1 MNLTDTSLRNPV
13 FAWMLMAVTILFG
26 GLAASRIGISQYPD
40 VDYPN
45 ISVSVSWSGASPSAV
60 EREILEPLEQSL
72 AQVEGV
78 QQMTSTARSGQ
89 ARISVTMDLSRDVD
103 LALQDVQAK
112 VAQAQRSL
120 PKDVPAATVS
130 KSNPDDTPI
139 LQVVVSG
146 SFSRQ
151 ILADVAQYQV
161 QQNLQTVEGVGQITM
176 QGQLTRNVRI
186 WLDASRMAEKGVG
199 ASDILNAVTK
209 DHVEIPGGAIDA
221 GGRSLSVR
229 MLGEAL
235 DLTEFKQLVVRR
247 ITETGDESSA
257 MGSAGVTA
265 TTTTARTGTATAV
278 TPVESVP
285 VYLEDVAYIEDG
297 FADETSISRLDG
309 QPLQTLGVLK
319 QRGANAVSVAS
330 AVREKVDEIQKTLPE
345 GMVVEV
351 LFDTTEF
358 ISESVHEVETELVL
372 AILLTAVVCWLFLG
386 SFSSTFNVVLAIPMS
401 LLGTVAVIYFLG
413 FTLNTFTLLALS
425 LSVGLVVDDAIM
437 ILENIHR
444 HAEMG
449 KNVRQAAGDGTHEIK
464 FAALA
469 ASVAVIAIF
478 LPVIF
483 IQGVIGKFFYQF
495 GITLSIAVGISYLE
509 AITLAPARC
518 AQFLK
523 ISHDQGGRVRQG
535 IERAWTAL
543 DRFYRRVLGLATAHP
558 IKTQL
563 LSLAVLGL
571 AIVTYTRIPAELM
584 PSQDQSRLN
593 VRLTSDA
600 GASLAASKPILEK
613 AEQIV
618 MAHPEIDRA
627 LTTLS
632 AGSGQMTLM
641 LVPPKQRKMKAMEL
655 GATLRKELSGIAGL
669 RVSIQDP
676 SIQSF
681 GVGGGGGGGASPI
694 SFTLRGADWDTLAA
708 EAVKFKDNLG
718 TTGVVADVT
727 TDYQVG
733 APEIALEPDRRRA
746 SELGVTMADLGNV
759 VSAMVGGNT
768 VGKFAVD
775 GRRIDIR
782 AQLLKDQRSRPEDLS
797 ALLIRTQKGD
807 LVPLSMLVTQNER
820 AVLASI
826 SRVNRERAITISANV
841 APGHSQQE
849 GMNVVEEMSKDLP
862 VGYRVVFSGAS
873 TQLTDTLSSLGFAL
887 LVGIMVAYMVLASQF
902 ASFLHPATV
911 LTILPFALSG
921 AAFSLWL
928 SGKSLNMFSMIGVL
942 LLMGIVKK
950 NSIMIVEYSNQL
962 REHAAAAHDESHGQT
977 PELTALEAVRQ
988 AGPLRLRPILMTSVA
1003 TGAAAVPSALG
1014 LGAGAE
1020 TRGPMAVAVIGGLVV
1035 STLLCLVVVPA
1046 FYVMTDRW
1054 KQRLFKGKRP
1064 LPYVPHDAA
1073 ARPGMG

>member
-1 MNLTDTSLRNPV
+1 MNLTDTSLKNPV

-26 GLAASRIGISQYPD
+26 ALAATRIGISQYPD

-45 ISVSVSWSGASPSAV
+45 ISVSVSWTGASPSAI
-60 EREILEPLEQSL
+60 EREIIEPLEQAL
-72 AQVEGV
+72 AQVEGI
-78 QQMTSTARSGQ
+78 QQMTSTARQGS
-89 ARISVTMDLSRDVD
+89 ARLSVTMNLSRNVD

-112 VAQAQRSL
+112 VASTQRSL

-151 ILADVAQYQV
+151 LLADVAKYQV
-161 QQNLQTVEGVGQITM
+161 QQNLQTVEGVGQITLS
-176 QGQLTRNVRI
+176 GNLDRNVRI

-199 ASDILNAVTK
+199 ATDILGAVSK
-209 DHVEIPGGAIDA
+209 DHVEVPGGAIET

-235 DLTEFKQLVVRR
+235 DLTALKMLVVRR
-247 ITETGDESSA
+247 ITETGDEGTVG
-257 MGSAGVTA
+257 GSAAGGA
-265 TTTTARTGTATAV
+265 TARAGATGTAVAD
-278 TPVESVP
+278 SVP
-285 VYLEDVAYIEDG
+285 VYLQDVAYVEDG

-319 QRGANAVSVAS
+319 QRGANAVAVAEN
-330 AVREKVDEIQKTLPE
+330 VREKVAEIQKTLPE
-345 GMVVEV
+345 GMRVEV
-351 LFDTTEF
+351 LFDSTEF

-372 AILLTAVVCWLFLG
+372 AILLTAIVCWVFLG

-401 LLGTVAVIYFLG
+401 LLGTIAAIYFLG

-449 KNVRQAAGDGTHEIK
+449 KTIRQAAGDGTHEIK
-464 FAALA
+464 FAALS

-483 IQGVIGKFFYQF
+483 IEGVIGKFFYQF

-523 ISHDQGGRVRQG
+523 ISHDKGGRVRQA
-535 IERAWTAL
+535 IERAWTWSERSYAKAL
-543 DRFYRRVLGLATAHP
+543 VWATEHP
-558 IKTQL
+558 AKTQL
-563 LSLAVLGL
+563 ASLIVLALS
-571 AIVTYTRIPAELM
+571 IVCYFRIPAELM

-593 VRLTSDA
+593 VRLTTDA
-600 GASLAASKPILEK
+600 GASLQASRPVLER
-613 AEQIV
+613 AEAIV

-632 AGSGQMTLM
+632 AGSGSMTLM
-641 LVPPKQRKMKAMEL
+641 LVPPKERTLKAMEL
-655 GATLRKELSGIAGL
+655 GAILRKELSGIAGL
-669 RVSIQDP
+669 RASIQDP

-681 GVGGGGGGGASPI
+681 GVGGGGGGGGASPI

-708 EAVKFKDNLG
+708 EAVDFKDKLQA
-718 TTGVVADVT
+718 TGVVADVT

-733 APEIALEPDRRRA
+733 SPEIAMEPDRRRA
-746 SELGVTMADLGNV
+746 SELGITMSDLGNV
-759 VSAMVGGNT
+759 VSSLVGGNT
-768 VGKFAVD
+768 LGKFATE
-775 GRRIDIR
+775 GRRVDIR
-782 AQLLKDQRSRPEDLS
+782 ARLLRDQRSRPEDLS
-797 ALLIRTQKGD
+797 ALLVRTKSGD
-807 LVPLSMLVTQNER
+807 LVPLSMLVTQKER
-820 AVLASI
+820 AVLQTI
-826 SRVNRERAITISANV
+826 SRTNRERAITISANV
-841 APGHSQQE
+841 APGHAQQE
-849 GMNVVEEMSKDLP
+849 GMNKVEELAKELP

-873 TQLTDTLSSLGFAL
+873 TQLSDTIGSLGFAL
-887 LVGIMVAYMVLASQF
+887 LVGVAVAYMVLASQF

-921 AAFSLWL
+921 AAFSLWV

-950 NSIMIVEYSNQL
+950 NSIMIVEYANQL
-962 REHAAAAHDESHGQT
+962 REHDEGLS
-977 PELTALEAVRQ
+977 ALDAVRK
-988 AGPLRLRPILMTSVA
+988 AGPLRLRPIVMTSVA

-1035 STLLCLVVVPA
+1035 STMLCLVVVPA

-1054 KQRLFKGKRP
+1054 KQRLFGGKKSP
-1064 LPYVPHDAA
+1064 PPPVAVAPAQ
-1073 ARPGMG
+1073 

>member
-1 MNLTDTSLRNPV
+1 MNITDISLKNPV
-13 FAWMLMAVTILFG
+13 FAWMLMAVTLLFG
-26 GLAASRIGISQYPD
+26 ALAAMRIGISQYPD

-45 ISVSVSWSGASPSAV
+45 ISVSLSWSGASPSAV
-60 EREILEPLEQSL
+60 EREILEPIEQAI

-78 QQMTSTARSGQ
+78 EQISSKAMQGS
-89 ARISVTMDLSRDVD
+89 ARITVTMNLSRNVD

-112 VAQAQRSL
+112 VAQATRSL

-151 ILADVAQYQV
+151 LLADVAKYQV
-161 QQNLQTVEGVGQITM
+161 QQNLQTVPGVGQITLS
-176 QGQLTRNVRI
+176 GNLDRNVRI

-199 ASDILNAVTK
+199 ATDVLGAISK
-209 DHVEIPGGAIDA
+209 DHVEVPGGALDT

-235 DLTEFKQLVVRR
+235 DLTSLKRLVVRR
-247 ITETGDESSA
+247 ITETPD
-257 MGSAGVTA
+257 TA
-265 TTTTARTGTATAV
+265 TVGGNTTGTRAPTTTVANT
-278 TPVESVP
+278 VP
-285 VYLEDVAYIEDG
+285 VYLEDIALVEDG
-297 FADETSISRLDG
+297 FADETSVSRLDG

-319 QRGANAVSVAS
+319 QRGSNAVSVAS
-330 AVREKVDEIQKTLPE
+330 AVREKVAEIQKTLPD
-345 GMVVEV
+345 GMIVEV
-351 LFDTTEF
+351 LFDSTEF

-372 AILLTAVVCWLFLG
+372 AVLLTAVVCWIFLG
-386 SFSSTFNVVLAIPMS
+386 SLSSTFNVVLAIPMS
-401 LLGTVAVIYFLG
+401 LLGTIAVIYFLG
-413 FTLNTFTLLALS
+413 FTLNMFTLLALS

-449 KNVRQAAGDGTHEIK
+449 KPIKQAAGDGTHEIK
-464 FAALA
+464 FAALS
-469 ASVAVIAIF
+469 ASVAVVAIF
-478 LPVIF
+478 LPVVF
-483 IQGVIGKFFYQF
+483 IEGVIGKFFYQF

-523 ISHDQGGRVRQG
+523 VSHEQGGRVRQA

-543 DRFYRRVLGLATAHP
+543 ERIYTRAVGWSTRHP

-563 LSLAVLGL
+563 ASLSVLALSVFC
-571 AIVTYTRIPAELM
+571 YTRIPAELM

-593 VRLTSDA
+593 VRLTTDA
-600 GASLAASKPILEK
+600 GSSLVASRPVLER

-618 MAHPEIDRA
+618 MAHPEVDRV

-632 AGSGQMTLM
+632 SGSGSLTLM
-641 LVPPKQRKMKAMEL
+641 LVPPNQRKISAMQL
-655 GATLRKELSGIAGL
+655 GATLRKELSVIAGL
-669 RVSIQDP
+669 RASIQDP

-681 GVGGGGGGGASPI
+681 GVGGGGGGGASPV

-708 EAVKFKDNLG
+708 EAVSFKDKLEE
-718 TTGVVADVT
+718 TGVLADVT
-727 TDYQVG
+727 TDYRIG
-733 APEIALEPDRRRA
+733 SPEIALEPDRRRA
-746 SELGVTMADLGNV
+746 SELGVTMSDLGNV
-759 VSAMVGGNT
+759 VSSLVGGNT
-768 VGKFAVD
+768 LGKFATE
-775 GRRIDIR
+775 GRRVDIR
-782 AQLLKDQRSRPEDLS
+782 ARLLRDQRSRPEDLS
-797 ALLIRTQKGD
+797 ALRVRTKAGD
-807 LVPLSMLVTQNER
+807 LVPLSMLVTQKER
-820 AVLASI
+820 AVLQTI
-826 SRVNRERAITISANV
+826 SRTNRERAITISANV

-849 GMNVVEEMSKDLP
+849 GMAKVEELAKELP

-873 TQLTDTLSSLGFAL
+873 TQLTDTLGSLGFAL
-887 LVGIMVAYMVLASQF
+887 LVGIAVAYMVLASQF

-921 AAFSLWL
+921 AAFSLWA

-950 NSIMIVEYSNQL
+950 NSILIVEYANQL
-962 REHAAAAHDESHGQT
+962 REESEKAHEESGGIT
-977 PELTALEAVRQ
+977 PIMSAIEAVCK
-988 AGPLRLRPILMTSVA
+988 AGPLRLRPILMTSIA

-1020 TRGPMAVAVIGGLVV
+1020 TRGPMAIAVLGGLVV

-1046 FYVMTDRW
+1046 FYVMTDSW
-1054 KQRLFKGKRP
+1054 KQRLFRKKP
-1064 LPYVPHDAA
+1064 EAPAHVPTPA
-1073 ARPGMG
+1073 

>member
-1 MNLTDTSLRNPV
+1 
-13 FAWMLMAVTILFG
+13 MAVTILFG
-26 GLAASRIGISQYPD
+26 VLAASRIGISQYPD

-60 EREILEPLEQSL
+60 EREILEPLEQAL

-78 QQMTSTARSGQ
+78 EEMTSTARSGS
-89 ARISVTMDLSRDVD
+89 ARISVTMNLSRNVD

-112 VAQAQRSL
+112 VASAQRSL

-151 ILADVAQYQV
+151 LLADVAQYQV

-176 QGQLTRNVRI
+176 SGNLTRNVRI

-199 ASDILNAVTK
+199 ATDILAAVSK
-209 DHVEIPGGAIDA
+209 DHVEVPGGAIET

-235 DLTEFKQLVVRR
+235 DLTALKMLVIRR
-247 ITETGDESSA
+247 ITETADEGSVG
-257 MGSAGVTA
+257 GSAAATA
-265 TTTTARTGTATAV
+265 ARSTTTVAAADT
-278 TPVESVP
+278 VP
-285 VYLEDVAYIEDG
+285 VYLQDVAYVEDG

-319 QRGANAVSVAS
+319 QRGANAVAVAA
-330 AVREKVDEIQKTLPE
+330 AVREKVAQLQKTLPE

-401 LLGTVAVIYFLG
+401 LLGTIAAIYFLG

-449 KNVRQAAGDGTHEIK
+449 KSIRQAAGDGTHEIK
-464 FAALA
+464 FAALS

-483 IQGVIGKFFYQF
+483 IEGVIGKFFYQF

-523 ISHDQGGRVRQG
+523 ISHDKGGRVRQG
-535 IERAWTAL
+535 IERAWTWLERTYTRAL
-543 DRFYRRVLGLATAHP
+543 RWATDHP
-558 IKTQL
+558 VKTQL
-563 LSLAVLGL
+563 ASLVVLALS
-571 AIVTYTRIPAELM
+571 IVCYLRIPAELM

-600 GASLAASKPILEK
+600 GASLEASKPVLEK
-613 AEQIV
+613 AEGIV

-632 AGSGQMTLM
+632 AGSGSMTLM
-641 LVPPKQRKMKAMEL
+641 LVPRKERKMTAMEL
-655 GATLRKELSGIAGL
+655 GAVLRKELSGIAGL
-669 RVSIQDP
+669 RVSVQDP

-681 GVGGGGGGGASPI
+681 GVGGGGGGASPV
-694 SFTLRGADWDTLAA
+694 SFSLRGSDWDTLAK
-708 EAVKFKDNLG
+708 EATDFKDRL
-718 TTGVVADVT
+718 TATGVLADVT
-727 TDYQVG
+727 TNYQIG
-733 APEIALEPDRRRA
+733 SPEIALEPDRRRA
-746 SELGVTMADLGNV
+746 SELGITMSDLGNV
-759 VSAMVGGNT
+759 VSSLVGGNT
-768 VGKFAVD
+768 LGKFATE

-782 AQLLKDQRSRPEDLS
+782 ARLLKDQRSRPEDLS
-797 ALLIRTQKGD
+797 ALLIRTKAGD

-820 AVLASI
+820 AVLQTI
-826 SRVNRERAITISANV
+826 SRTNRERAITISANV
-841 APGHSQQE
+841 APGHAQQE
-849 GMNVVEEMSKDLP
+849 GMNKVEELAKELP
-862 VGYRVVFSGAS
+862 VGYRVVFSGSS
-873 TQLTDTLSSLGFAL
+873 TQLSDTLSSLGFAL
-887 LVGIMVAYMVLASQF
+887 LVGIAVAYMVLASQF

-921 AAFSLWL
+921 AAFSLWA

-950 NSIMIVEYSNQL
+950 NSIMIVEYANQL
-962 REHAAAAHDESHGQT
+962 REHSEKDHEASGGTT
-977 PELTALEAVRQ
+977 PILGALEAVRQ

-1020 TRGPMAVAVIGGLVV
+1020 TRGPMAIAVIGGLVV
-1035 STLLCLVVVPA
+1035 STMLCLVVVPA

-1054 KQRLFKGKRP
+1054 KQRLFRKKP
-1064 LPYVPHDAA
+1064 DVPHTPAPLAA
-1073 ARPGMG
+1073 E